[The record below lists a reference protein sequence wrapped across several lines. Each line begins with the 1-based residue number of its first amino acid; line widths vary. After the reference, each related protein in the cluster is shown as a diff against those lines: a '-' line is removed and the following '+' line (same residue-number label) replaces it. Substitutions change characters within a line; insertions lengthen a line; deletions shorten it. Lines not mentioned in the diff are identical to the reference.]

1 MPRFWSSAVRHGAA
15 LSLAL
20 GAVALVAGCTADQ
33 GSGQGSSGSDSALA
47 VVASFYP
54 LQYVVERVGGADV
67 TASNLTKPGAEPHD
81 LELAPQDLAAL
92 SDADLAVYLAG
103 FQPAVDD
110 AVATTSTPHLDVSDT
125 ADLTLTTTDGAVDP
139 HFWLDPM
146 RLADVGDA
154 VAAKLSELEPDSADT
169 FEHNATNLRQDLS
182 ALDKSFASGLNDCA
196 STLLVTSHSAFG
208 YLADAYGLEQV
219 GLTGITPE
227 TEPTPA
233 QLADVTD
240 FVRAHNVTTIFYETL
255 VSPDVA
261 QTVADATGA
270 STAQLDPLEGLTD
283 QSAGDNYLE
292 VMKANLDALRKG
304 LGCT

>member
-1 MPRFWSSAVRHGAA
+1 MLAAKPLSTVAV
-15 LSLAL
+15 
-20 GAVALVAGCTADQ
+20 LVATCAAVLSGC
-33 GSGQGSSGSDSALA
+33 SSQAASTSDAPTSLS

-67 TASNLTKPGAEPHD
+67 SVTNLTKPGAEPHD

-92 SDADLAVYLAG
+92 SEADLAVYLSG

-110 AVATTSTPHLDVSDT
+110 AIATTSTPHLDVRDAAALS
-125 ADLTLTTTDGAVDP
+125 LTTSDGAVDP

-146 RLADVGDA
+146 RLADVSDA
-154 VAAKLSELEPDSADT
+154 VAAKLSELEPNAADT
-169 FEHNATNLRQDLS
+169 FERNADVLRQDLS
-182 ALDKSFASGLNDCA
+182 QLDKSFSSALNDCA
-196 STLLVTSHSAFG
+196 SSFLVTSHSAFG
-208 YLADAYGLEQV
+208 YLAEQYGLEQV

-233 QLADVTD
+233 QLADITD
-240 FVRAHNVTTIFYETL
+240 FVRAHDVKTIYYETL

-261 QTVADATGA
+261 QTVANASGA

-292 VMKANLDALRKG
+292 VMRANLEALVKG

>member
-1 MPRFWSSAVRHGAA
+1 MVAAKPLRTVAVLVATGAA
-15 LSLAL
+15 VLS
-20 GAVALVAGCTADQ
+20 GC
-33 GSGQGSSGSDSALA
+33 SSQAASTSDAPTSLS

-67 TASNLTKPGAEPHD
+67 SVTNLTKPGAEPHD

-92 SDADLAVYLAG
+92 SEADLAVYLSG
-103 FQPAVDD
+103 FQPAIDD
-110 AVATTSTPHLDVSDT
+110 AIATTSTPNLDVRDAAALS
-125 ADLTLTTTDGAVDP
+125 LTTSDGAVDP

-146 RLADVGDA
+146 RLADVSDV
-154 VAAKLSELEPDSADT
+154 VAARLSELEPDAADT
-169 FEHNATNLRQDLS
+169 FERNADVLRQDLS
-182 ALDKSFASGLNDCA
+182 QLDKSFSSALNDCA
-196 STLLVTSHSAFG
+196 SSFLVTSHSAFG
-208 YLADAYGLEQV
+208 YLAEQYGLEQV

-233 QLADVTD
+233 QLADITD
-240 FVRAHNVTTIFYETL
+240 FVRAHDVKTIYYETL

-261 QTVADATGA
+261 QTVANATGA

-292 VMKANLDALRKG
+292 VMRANLEALVKG